1 MPLYQY
7 RNTKTGQVEEMFRPV
22 SGRDDVPSHLER
34 VTVPQTVGYA
44 NSSHLREPGV
54 QTDVPKAFRDYE
66 ASGVNWRTIEKE
78 TGFKR
83 DSIRRIHRF

>member
-1 MPLYQY
+1 MPIYVY
-7 RNTKTGQVEEMFRPV
+7 EEKTTGKTVELFRPV
-22 SGRDDVPSHLER
+22 AQRDVVPANLR
-34 VTVPQTVGYA
+34 RIMVPQTIGYA

-78 TGFKR
+78 TGFSR
-83 DSIRRIHRF
+83 DRIRSIHNF